1 MAETKQKKSKKG
13 LIIGIVVVVIVALL
27 IFGVTTMAGGQNSN
41 YLSTIVS
48 QDTIETYYT
57 FSGNVQSS
65 NTQNVMAEGILQI
78 SEIKVSEG
86 SDVKAEDVLF
96 VTADGAEIKAEIDGT
111 VNEIFVETDQQVI
124 SGSQLC
130 EIIDFENLEVTVKV
144 DEYDHSTLEVGD
156 SIDVIVGSLDKEI
169 EGTVS
174 KISRTAT
181 NQNGVAYFNATISLE
196 YDSEVKVGMTVEAK
210 VLNEKSKDTLVIPMR
225 ALNFD
230 EDNNPYVYTMD
241 SAGKMKKTTIVLG
254 INDGKNVEIK
264 SGLSNGQTIYYQ
276 DTTADNNTGAA
287 PQFPGAGL

>member
-1 MAETKQKKSKKG
+1 MTETKQKKSKKG
-13 LIIGIVVVVIVALL
+13 LVIGIIVVVIVALL
-27 IFGVTTMAGGQNSN
+27 IFGVTTMAGNQNGN
-41 YLSTIVS
+41 YLSTSVS
-48 QDTIETYYT
+48 QETVETYYT
-57 FSGNVQSS
+57 FSGNVQST

-96 VTADGAEIKAEIDGT
+96 VTADGTEIKAEIDGT

-144 DEYDHSTLEVGD
+144 DEYDHSTLEIGD

-169 EGTVS
+169 DGTVS

-181 NQNGVAYFNATISLE
+181 NQNGVAYFMATISLE

-210 VLNEKSKDTLVIPMR
+210 VLNEKSKDALVIPMR

-230 EDNNPYVYTMD
+230 EDGNPYVYTMD

-276 DTTADNNTGAA
+276 DTASNNNNGAA